1 MSTFYVPE
9 VGERVIPAHVEE
21 KVVTGVLNP
30 LTPGTRIRA
39 TLGQTVMVGR
49 VSTQPANYDLI
60 YISLDTPRRT
70 KQHLVHLVDAYPL
83 WIDSGWQFELLGEVS
98 A

>member
-1 MSTFYVPE
+1 MSTRYVPE
-9 VGERVIPAHVEE
+9 VGEKVIPAHVKET
-21 KVVTGVLNP
+21 VVTGVLNP

-49 VSTQPANYDLI
+49 VSTQPANYNLI
-60 YISLDTPRRT
+60 YITLDSPRRA
-70 KQHLVHLVDAYPL
+70 KQHLAHLVDAYSL
-83 WIDSGWQFELLGEVS
+83 WIDSGWQFELLDEVS